1 MGFKLS
7 RLDLCDISGGTMG
20 DSVRD
25 AGLVH
30 EVIGLVPAA
39 GLGHRI
45 SPLPCSKELYPVGFR
60 QIDEKGTVSPK
71 VVSHYL
77 LEKMRLAGVRKAF
90 VVLRDGKW
98 DIPKY
103 FGDGSLL
110 DMNLAYLMMGLP
122 YGAPYTADQAYPFL
136 QNSLVAF
143 GFPDILFGPDDSYS
157 YLLKRQ
163 AATHADIVLGVFPAD
178 RPDTMDMVDVNEDGW
193 VISLVIKPPRTT
205 LQYAW
210 ILAVWTPV
218 FTRYQHEFLKKH
230 VQQIDGSGRVQQMEI
245 AVGQVIQA
253 AIQDG
258 VRGQAVIFHDHRYL
272 DIGTPGNLFKAV
284 EQSAKR
290 K

>member
-1 MGFKLS
+1 MSDF
-7 RLDLCDISGGTMG
+7 
-20 DSVRD
+20 VRD
-25 AGLVH
+25 AGLFQ

-60 QIDEKGTVSPK
+60 QIDEKGTLSPK

-77 LEKMRLAGVRKAF
+77 LEKMKLAGVSKAF

-103 FGDGSLL
+103 FGNGGIL

-143 GFPDILFGPDDSYS
+143 GFPDILFGPDDAYS
-157 YLLKRQ
+157 HLLKRQ
-163 AATHADIVLGVFPAD
+163 TVTHADIVLGVFLAD
-178 RPDTMDMVDVNEDGW
+178 RPDTMDMVDVDEDGG
-193 VISLVIKPPRTT
+193 VRSLVIKPSRTT
-205 LQYAW
+205 LRYAW

-230 VQQIDGSGRVQQMEI
+230 LQEVVVSGRVQQGEL
-245 AVGQVIQA
+245 AVGHVIQA

-258 VRGQAVIFHDHRYL
+258 VRGQAVIFSDHRYL
-272 DIGTPGNLFKAV
+272 DIGTSGNLFKAV
-284 EQSAKR
+284 EQSTKHL
-290 K
+290 